1 MSSIPGKTSRS
12 VPRGLS
18 VAAAIALS
26 VAARGGAAQSSATPA
41 KESREAAVLA
51 ILRKIP
57 ADHDPATI
65 RVTPLRESTNDY
77 GCKVVA
83 PEVRGMCG
91 TGWQPGFDPALAR
104 RLARELCSAF
114 GLEVVADFVPAPI
127 AAKLDAFDARTGI
140 GLKLRGSVADR
151 DPSQIGPVRSR
162 AVAEAPETDLTVDEH
177 RALEAA
183 GRRIHVA
190 DVQTYLACMSQD
202 VFTPTLGYLVSVVNF
217 LNQVTDGEDV
227 ALDAVAGA
235 RSMTF
240 KVVPQRTC
248 AGMSIENFV
257 GGSFIT
263 VARSGTLKIELE
275 ARALTSPAR
284 PLATIGRPTQL
295 QLVGFG
301 ADEGASRLTLRQSG
315 PDGSERDL
323 ATSDSSVLFVPRTFD
338 ATRGFVLALALEP
351 GRYRMS
357 DVAWVGARAQ

>member
-1 MSSIPGKTSRS
+1 MA
-12 VPRGLS
+12 V
-18 VAAAIALS
+18 AIALS
-26 VAARGGAAQSSATPA
+26 VAARGGAAQGSATPA
-41 KESREAAVLA
+41 NESREAAVLA
-51 ILRKIP
+51 ILREIP
-57 ADHDPATI
+57 ADRDPSTI

-77 GCKVVA
+77 GCKIVA

-151 DPSQIGPVRSR
+151 ESSQGGPLRSK
-162 AVAEAPETDLTVDEH
+162 AVAEAPESDLTVDEY
-177 RALEAA
+177 RALQAA
-183 GRRIHVA
+183 GRRIHLA

-227 ALDAVAGA
+227 SLDAVAGA

-240 KVVPQRTC
+240 KVVPPKTC

-263 VARSGTLKIELE
+263 VARSGTLEIALE
-275 ARALTSPAR
+275 ARALSTPAR
-284 PLATIGRPTQL
+284 PLATLGRPTQL
-295 QLVGFG
+295 QLVGFSG
-301 ADEGASRLTLRQSG
+301 NVGASRLTLRQSG
-315 PDGSERDL
+315 PDGSARDL
-323 ATSDSSVLFVPRTFD
+323 ATSDNSVLFVPGTFD
-338 ATRGFVLALALEP
+338 ATRGFVLAFALEP
-351 GRYRMS
+351 GRYRMT
-357 DVAWVGARAQ
+357 DIAWVGARAP